1 MVATLCFVFVVVG
14 GVLIGFAL
22 VDALI
27 DFIFYRKH
35 SPNNVLPDC
44 VGSILIYTQDG
55 EAYLFLDTK
64 LSPEELSKHS
74 SVVLKVETRNVQS
87 AL

>member
-1 MVATLCFVFVVVG
+1 MGDALFFIFVAL
-14 GVLIGFAL
+14 GVLITFAL
-22 VDALI
+22 IDALI
-27 DFIFYRKH
+27 SFIFVRKH
-35 SPNNVLPDC
+35 GQSNVLPDC
-44 VGSILIYTQDG
+44 AGSILIYIQDG
-55 EAYLFLDTK
+55 EACLFLETE

>member
-1 MVATLCFVFVVVG
+1 MSLWISVLCFLFV
-14 GVLIGFAL
+14 VLIGVWGGVQL
-22 VDALI
+22 DQL
-27 DFIFYRKH
+27 YG
-35 SPNNVLPDC
+35 PNNVLPDC
-44 VGSILIYTQDG
+44 AGSILIYTQNG
-55 EAYLFLDTK
+55 EAYLFLDTE

>member
-1 MVATLCFVFVVVG
+1 MVATLCFIFVALV
-14 GVLIGFAL
+14 GVLIGVML
-22 VDALI
+22 DRE
-27 DFIFYRKH
+27 YG
-35 SPNNVLPDC
+35 PNNVLPDC
-44 VGSILIYTQDG
+44 VGSILIYSQDG
-55 EAYLFLDTK
+55 EAYLFLDTE

>member
-1 MVATLCFVFVVVG
+1 MDAAKFFIFIGL
-14 GVLIGFAL
+14 GVLIAFAL
-22 VDALI
+22 VDVVISA
-27 DFIFYRKH
+27 IFDRKYG
-35 SPNNVLPDC
+35 PNNVLPDC
-44 VGSILIYTQDG
+44 VGSILIYSQDG

>member
-1 MVATLCFVFVVVG
+1 MDVALFFIFVAL
-14 GVLIGFAL
+14 GVLIAFAL
-22 VDALI
+22 IDALI
-27 DFIFYRKH
+27 SFIFVRKH
-35 SPNNVLPDC
+35 GQSNVVSDC
-44 VGSILIYTQDG
+44 VGSILIYSQDG
-55 EAYLFLDTK
+55 EAYLFLDTE

>member
-1 MVATLCFVFVVVG
+1 MVATLFFIFVAL
-14 GVLIGFAL
+14 GVLIAFAL

-27 DFIFYRKH
+27 GFIFDRKH
-35 SPNNVLPDC
+35 CQSNVIPDC
-44 VGSILIYTQDG
+44 VGSILIYSQDG
-55 EAYLFLDTK
+55 EAYLFLDTE